1 MVQGTRCRALA
12 DNKSAAG
19 MSGDDNSDKKVDGQ
33 EDLCPCQVG
42 MRPIDLGR
50 RKLLF
55 SLAAATTASS
65 IIARPALAE
74 REEAPPGAKLYD
86 VPNDATK
93 VPGRGVFSDGGYG
106 TRSQFETEIR
116 QKAANRPF
124 DTTSWTFTPLASM
137 IGNLTPSGLHFERH
151 HGGIPTI
158 DPLRHLLYIHG
169 IVDVAKTFTISELK
183 NLPSITR
190 KYFIECSG
198 NTLGEWSKPTGKTV
212 QVTHGLLSTSEWTGV
227 PFATLARAV
236 GLKENAAWVLAEGG
250 DAAVMTRSIPIDK
263 MLTDALIAYGQNGE
277 ALRPE
282 QGYPLRLIL
291 PGYEG
296 NTQIKWLRRIQV
308 GDGPFY
314 TREETAAYTDLMPDG
329 RAKKFT
335 LKMAAKSVITFPSGD
350 MTLPKPGPYT
360 VRGIAW
366 TGNGRVQAVE
376 ISLDGGRSWVPARID
391 DVPEPMCTVRFSF
404 PWIWDGR
411 PAILQ
416 SRCIDETGFVQPAR
430 SDLLAVRGTHSVYHY
445 NAIQSWAV
453 DADGRVSNV
462 HV

>member
-1 MVQGTRCRALA
+1 
-12 DNKSAAG
+12 
-19 MSGDDNSDKKVDGQ
+19 MSGDNSNDEKLDGQ
-33 EDLCPCQVG
+33 DELCPCQEG
-42 MRPIDLGR
+42 MRPDIDLGR

-55 SLAAATTASS
+55 SLAAATSAGS
-65 IIARPALAE
+65 IIAHPALAE
-74 REEAPPGAKLYD
+74 QKAPPGAKLYD

-93 VPGRGVFSDGGYG
+93 VPGRGVFSDEGYG

-116 QKAANRPF
+116 LKAANRPF
-124 DTTSWTFTPLASM
+124 DNTSWTFTPLASM

-158 DPLRHLLYIHG
+158 DPLRHLLYVHG
-169 IVDVAKTFTISELK
+169 LVDVAKKFTVAELK

-198 NTLGEWSKPTGKTV
+198 NTLGEWSRPTGKSV

-227 PFATLARAV
+227 PFTTLARAV

-308 GDGPFY
+308 GDSPFY

-335 LKMAAKSVITFPSGD
+335 LTMDAKSVITFPSGD
-350 MTLPKPGPYT
+350 MKLPKPGSYT
-360 VRGIAW
+360 IRGIAW
-366 TGNGRVQAVE
+366 TGHGRVQAVD

-391 DVPEPMCTVRFSF
+391 DVPEPMSTVRFSF
-404 PWIWDGR
+404 PWVWDGT
-411 PAILQ
+411 PTILQ
-416 SRCIDETGFVQPAR
+416 SRCVDETGYIQPTHAE
-430 SDLLAVRGTHSVYHY
+430 LVALRGVHSVYHY

-453 DADGRVSNV
+453 AADGSVSNV